1 MKKRVGIIGGGASG
15 LVAAIGAA
23 RNGAEVTVIEHMDR
37 VGKKIL
43 STGNG
48 RCNLT
53 NYKMEEDCYRCGRK
67 DFPMQVIRGFDV
79 KETLD
84 LFMGLGIVPKDRN
97 GYVYPNSD
105 QAASVLDVLRTE
117 LERLKVRILL
127 SCQIEKIE
135 KKKNGGF
142 LVHTDQG
149 KVETDALILAA
160 GSKAAPST
168 GSDGSGYEYARQLG
182 HSVIKPLPALV
193 QLRCQG
199 NLYKQMAGIRTEA
212 EVRLQADGI
221 TLASDRGELQITDYG
236 LSGIPIFQ
244 VSRYAARALDEK
256 KKVRVYVDFMPGWDD
271 NEIFRLLKKR
281 ALLLA
286 YKPAEEL
293 FTGML
298 NRKLAQALLK
308 LAGIDPNTSCG
319 SLTGKQLEKIRKE
332 LKEYEA
338 VVMSVNPFAN
348 AQVCCGGVD
357 ANEVDG
363 TTMESKICPGLYL
376 AGEILDVDGICG
388 GYNLQFAWSSG
399 MIAGRCAAGNAEK
412 KSIEKKSI
420 EKKNIEKKRNINKKP
435 MEKKPVK
442 KYAEKKYTQKTRRT
456 ART

>member
-244 VSRYAARALDEK
+244 VSRYAARALDEGRQVSALLDFFPSKSMEDTRTMLKQRKAALGYRPSGEFLNGVLNK
-256 KKVRVYVDFMPGWDD
+256 KLAAV
-271 NEIFRLLKKR
+271 LLK
-281 ALLLA
+281 
-286 YKPAEEL
+286 
-293 FTGML
+293 
-298 NRKLAQALLK
+298 Q
-308 LAGIDPNTSCG
+308 AGIPLDVTCARIKDS
-319 SLTGKQLEKIRKE
+319 QLETLTVQVKQFEVPVISTNSFE
-332 LKEYEA
+332 Q
-338 VVMSVNPFAN
+338 

-357 ANEVDG
+357 TRELRPD
-363 TTMESKICPGLYL
+363 TMESKLVKGLFL
-376 AGEILDVDGICG
+376 VGELTDVDGICG
-388 GYNLQFAWSSG
+388 GYNLQWAWSTG
-399 MIAGRCAAGNAEK
+399 AVAGRTAG
-412 KSIEKKSI
+412 
-420 EKKNIEKKRNINKKP
+420 RN
-435 MEKKPVK
+435 
-442 KYAEKKYTQKTRRT
+442 
-456 ART
+456 